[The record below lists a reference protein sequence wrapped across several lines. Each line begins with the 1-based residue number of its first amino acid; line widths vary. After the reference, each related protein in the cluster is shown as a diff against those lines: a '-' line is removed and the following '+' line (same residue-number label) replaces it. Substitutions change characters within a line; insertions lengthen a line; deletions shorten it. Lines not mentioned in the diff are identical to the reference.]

1 MCNLIV
7 TLKSE
12 LSGSVVKEVDVPKMP
27 FACMSMA
34 TEGLTVL
41 LVLIILWTQQHSS
54 RGN

>member
-1 MCNLIV
+1 MCNLTV

-41 LVLIILWTQQHSS
+41 LVLHSVDSQHSS